1 MRSVFQAANMPSDY
15 RVSIT
20 DAEGKE
26 AYSIASFTWLLIL
39 RQSRDGNK
47 GKGLPDFRS
56 WMRKDGQREAASRS
70 YAPVPKEV
78 TKKLLTALAIH

>member
-26 AYSIASFTWLLIL
+26 AYSIASFTWLLIPQ
-39 RQSRDGNK
+39 QSRDGNK
-47 GKGLPDFRS
+47 GKVPRDFRF
-56 WMRKDGQREAASRS
+56 WMLKKGQREGASLS
-70 YAPVPKEV
+70 
-78 TKKLLTALAIH
+78 